1 LRKIT
6 LEIAI
11 VLTAAI
17 GLILVYGA
25 LGNAPITDDVESYV
39 ISVSIEE
46 LKAMPRTVEYAR
58 LDCVGNPVAEGN
70 WTGVRLEL
78 LLERVRSNNIQ
89 TIEFRA
95 SDGYSRTLTS
105 SEAARED
112 VIIAYLLNGN
122 PIQEKMR
129 LVVPYRNGDQ
139 WISDIVEIRVIDIS
153 GDYSTIYISS

>member
-1 LRKIT
+1 
-6 LEIAI
+6 
-11 VLTAAI
+11 
-17 GLILVYGA
+17 
-25 LGNAPITDDVESYV
+25 
-39 ISVSIEE
+39 
-46 LKAMPRTVEYAR
+46 
-58 LDCVGNPVAEGN
+58 
-70 WTGVRLEL
+70 
-78 LLERVRSNNIQ
+78 
-89 TIEFRA
+89 
-95 SDGYSRTLTS
+95 LTS